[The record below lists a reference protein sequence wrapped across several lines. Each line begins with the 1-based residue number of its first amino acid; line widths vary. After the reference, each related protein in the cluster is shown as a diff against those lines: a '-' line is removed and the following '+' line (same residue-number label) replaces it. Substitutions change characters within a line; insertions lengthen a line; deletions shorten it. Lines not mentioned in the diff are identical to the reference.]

1 MFGFIAHMLLL
12 TTHVLLLT
20 WYYSH
25 VTTHSS
31 LLIARVLASLAQ
43 VPTKATTMEKT
54 TMGKRFFCT
63 MEVIQ
68 AKEAATRDKEAE
80 AKAIKATI
88 NIANVD
94 E

>member
-1 MFGFIAHMLLL
+1 
-12 TTHVLLLT
+12 
-20 WYYSH
+20 
-25 VTTHSS
+25 
-31 LLIARVLASLAQ
+31 
-43 VPTKATTMEKT
+43 
-54 TMGKRFFCT
+54 